1 MNRGKNLIQLVLV
14 GILSLMLVSCGTP
27 PTRDNGDSS
36 LVSDGSSLSS
46 GALTEAT
53 ISPEAIDNSHL
64 SVMPERV
71 EDVYSQGKLSLVLDS
86 QVVPVKQEQVYTW
99 KSENFNIGDESFQK
113 QMADEL
119 LGVSY
124 DIEPNANG
132 GSNYIGD
139 SGVLSF
145 NPDIDF
151 TSYRTLETVE
161 LDTTLNNLV
170 SDEDLNNQ
178 YVDKMNDILDSIGV
192 HHFAPAFC
200 AKYGSG
206 NTGFFYEIACQPI
219 IEGLPIVNSGAQP
232 TSIEE
237 VPPYEEVRACIG
249 EDGQLL
255 LLNFRSSQIE
265 EESRQEVKVIS
276 LEDALNIL
284 RQEGMAVLSRALSD
298 AQSLTVQMINLAYA
312 HLPQDGGFV
321 LTPIWMFGLERVDQE
336 GNISSVTFAVNA
348 ITGKIV

>member
-27 PTRDNGDSS
+27 PARDNGDSS

-71 EDVYSQGKLSLVLDS
+71 EDVYSQGKLSLVLDA

-192 HHFAPAFC
+192 HHFAPAFVR
-200 AKYGSG
+200 
-206 NTGFFYEIACQPI
+206 NTGVA
-219 IEGLPIVNSGAQP
+219 
-232 TSIEE
+232 
-237 VPPYEEVRACIG
+237 
-249 EDGQLL
+249 
-255 LLNFRSSQIE
+255 
-265 EESRQEVKVIS
+265 
-276 LEDALNIL
+276 
-284 RQEGMAVLSRALSD
+284 
-298 AQSLTVQMINLAYA
+298 
-312 HLPQDGGFV
+312 
-321 LTPIWMFGLERVDQE
+321 TPAFSMR
-336 GNISSVTFAVNA
+336 
-348 ITGKIV
+348 

>member
-1 MNRGKNLIQLVLV
+1 
-14 GILSLMLVSCGTP
+14 
-27 PTRDNGDSS
+27 
-36 LVSDGSSLSS
+36 
-46 GALTEAT
+46 
-53 ISPEAIDNSHL
+53 
-64 SVMPERV
+64 
-71 EDVYSQGKLSLVLDS
+71 
-86 QVVPVKQEQVYTW
+86 
-99 KSENFNIGDESFQK
+99 
-113 QMADEL
+113 MADEL

-124 DIEPNANG
+124 DIEPLMQTG

-232 TSIEE
+232 TSIE
-237 VPPYEEVRACIG
+237 
-249 EDGQLL
+249 
-255 LLNFRSSQIE
+255 RSP
-265 EESRQEVKVIS
+265 
-276 LEDALNIL
+276 L
-284 RQEGMAVLSRALSD
+284 
-298 AQSLTVQMINLAYA
+298 
-312 HLPQDGGFV
+312 
-321 LTPIWMFGLERVDQE
+321 
-336 GNISSVTFAVNA
+336 
-348 ITGKIV
+348 

>member
-71 EDVYSQGKLSLVLDS
+71 EDVYSQGKLSLVLDA

-99 KSENFNIGDESFQK
+99 KSENFNIGDEIFQK

-119 LGVSY
+119 LGVYY

-151 TSYRTLETVE
+151 TSYRTLEAVE

-249 EDGQLL
+249 EDG
-255 LLNFRSSQIE
+255 
-265 EESRQEVKVIS
+265 KVIS